1 MMQISEIQSIMAD
14 RDVKLIDRFKGTL
27 HCDSGKIMAARN
39 RSITVLFALIA
50 SMTIGALILMA
61 LDNHRPRAGAYSLAS
76 YLRLDPVE
84 QVVKTSVQVTPAK
97 WDRVEVFYSWTT
109 AGNAEDLSLISGLT
123 AGSKVDFH
131 FVVCNGNGGD
141 DGGVQAGDL
150 WKIQRPCRDRSGVI
164 RVCVI
169 SDGGVNSLTDSQAKR
184 TIDLVESL
192 SRTFSISPSSIRF
205 PVNW

>member
-1 MMQISEIQSIMAD
+1 MAD
-14 RDVKLIDRFKGTL
+14 RDVKLIDRIKGTL

-61 LDNHRPRAGAYSLAS
+61 LDDYRPRAGAYSLAS

-84 QVVKTSVQVTPAK
+84 HVVKSTVQVTPAK
-97 WDRVEVFYSWTT
+97 WDRVEVFYSWTSG
-109 AGNAEDLSLISGLT
+109 GNAEDLSLITGLT
-123 AGSKVDFH
+123 GASRVDFH
-131 FVVCNGNGGD
+131 FVVCNGSGGE

-150 WKIQRPCRDRSGVI
+150 WKVQRSCQDRDGVI
-164 RVCVI
+164 RVCVV
-169 SDGGVNSLTDSQAKR
+169 SDGSVNSLTDRQTKR

-192 SRTFSISPSSIRF
+192 SRTFQISPSSIRF

>member
-14 RDVKLIDRFKGTL
+14 RDVKLFDRSKGTL
-27 HCDSGKIMAARN
+27 HCDSGTIMAARN
-39 RSITVLFALIA
+39 RSIAVLFSLVA
-50 SMTIGALILMA
+50 SMTVGALILMA
-61 LDNHRPRAGAYSLAS
+61 LDNYRPRAGAYSLAS

-109 AGNAEDLSLISGLT
+109 GGNAEDLSLITGLT
-123 AGSKVDFH
+123 GAGRVDFH
-131 FVVCNGNGGD
+131 FVVCNGNGGE

-150 WKIQRPCRDRSGVI
+150 WKIQRSCQDRDGAI

-169 SDGGVNSLTDSQAKR
+169 SDGSTNSLTDSQAKR

-192 SRTFSISPSSIRF
+192 SRTFQISPSSIRF